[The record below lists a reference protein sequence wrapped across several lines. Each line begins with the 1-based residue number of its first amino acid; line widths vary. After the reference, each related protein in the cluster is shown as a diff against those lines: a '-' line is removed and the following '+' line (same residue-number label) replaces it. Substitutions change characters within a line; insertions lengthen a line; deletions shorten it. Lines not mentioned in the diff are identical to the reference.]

1 MQPLIGA
8 VRRAT
13 FLSMSRIADTRQP
26 TFDPFGEPMGF
37 SRART
42 DVAADR
48 KGFGETRRA
57 VVVFWALA
65 LLLLAGRV
73 YLADQLAGP
82 AIAAVP
88 TSTVAAQVALL
99 R

>member
-1 MQPLIGA
+1 MGNITRMNDFSDA
-8 VRRAT
+8 
-13 FLSMSRIADTRQP
+13 RQP
-26 TFDPFGEPMGF
+26 AFDPFGEPMGF

-42 DVAADR
+42 DAAADR
-48 KGFGETRRA
+48 KGFRETRRA

-73 YLADQLAGP
+73 YLADQPAGP
-82 AIAAVP
+82 A
-88 TSTVAAQVALL
+88 VAAIPTPPAAEQVAAL

>member
-13 FLSMSRIADTRQP
+13 FLSVSKISDTRQP
-26 TFDPFGEPMGF
+26 MFDPFGEPMGF

-42 DVAADR
+42 DVVADR

-73 YLADQLAGP
+73 YLGDQLAAP
-82 AIAAVP
+82 TIAAIP
-88 TSTVAAQVALL
+88 TSMVAAQVATL

>member
-1 MQPLIGA
+1 MQPLIA
-8 VRRAT
+8 AIRRAT
-13 FLSMSRIADTRQP
+13 FLGMSDTSDTRQP
-26 TFDPFGEPMGF
+26 AFDPFGEPMGF
-37 SRART
+37 SRARV
-42 DVAADR
+42 DAAADR

-73 YLADQLAGP
+73 YLTDQLAGP
-82 AIAAVP
+82 
-88 TSTVAAQVALL
+88 TVAAISTPTASEQVAAL